1 MSTGIG
7 VGVSSVF
14 GGVKASPSF
23 EYSGSA
29 FCANAVPDPTPTIN
43 GTPGGTF
50 TSAPVAP
57 NTGTLVIN
65 ATTGTIDLSASDPG
79 NYLVTY
85 TVGGVSESDP
95 FEVLPV
101 QTTGFSYSS
110 NSFQDNGTAT
120 PTITGSAGGVFTAT
134 TGLVIDNFTGVIDLG
149 ASTVGGPY
157 TVTYTNTGACQGT
170 PSTFDVSITAT
181 VRIIANNFAL
191 DFNGTDEYVDT
202 SATPSQLSLPATTV
216 SSGGFSI
223 SFWYNHNSISNGPP
237 IIQSTTNYAWNDG
250 FAIRQ
255 EVSGSNKLRFWVGN
269 QAHSAVTAGVPDSS
283 KWYHIA
289 CVFTGGST
297 YTLEIYVDGL
307 LANTTSKTTSYN
319 IHNTKTISMAFAPDG
334 YNYYFNGSLD
344 EVAMWNKAISANAV
358 QEIYNATI
366 NNPGYAADLF
376 KLANESQAPVYWNRM
391 GDD

>member
-29 FCANAVPDPTPTIN
+29 FCANATPDPTPTIN

-50 TSAPVAP
+50 TSAPVSP
-57 NTGTLVIN
+57 STGTLVIN
-65 ATTGTIDLSASDPG
+65 ASTGTIDLSASDPG

-101 QTTGFSYSS
+101 QTTSFSYSS
-110 NSFQDNGTAT
+110 NSFQDNGTAS

-134 TGLVIDNFTGVIDLG
+134 TGLIIDANTGVIDLG

-191 DFNGTDEYVDT
+191 DFNGTDEYVET
-202 SATPSQLSLPATTV
+202 SATPAQLGFPATTV

-250 FAIRQ
+250 FGIRQ
-255 EVSGSNKLRFWVGN
+255 EVSIGNKLRFWVGN
-269 QAHSAVTAGVPDSS
+269 QAQSAVTAGVPDSS

-297 YTLEIYVDGL
+297 YTLKIYINGS

-319 IHNTKTISMAFAPDG
+319 IHNTKNISMAWANDG
-334 YNYYFNGSLD
+334 YNYWFNGSLD

-358 QEIYNATI
+358 QEIYNATT
-366 NNPGYAADLF
+366 NNPG
-376 KLANESQAPVYWNRM
+376 
-391 GDD
+391 

>member
-29 FCANAVPDPTPTIN
+29 FCANATPDPTPTIN
-43 GTPGGTF
+43 GTPSGTF
-50 TSAPVAP
+50 TSAPVSP
-57 NTGTLVIN
+57 STGTLVIN
-65 ATTGTIDLSASDPG
+65 ASTGTIDLSASDPG

-101 QTTGFSYSS
+101 QTTSFSYSS
-110 NSFQDNGTAT
+110 NSFQDNGTAS

-134 TGLVIDNFTGVIDLG
+134 TGLIIDANTGVIDLG

-191 DFNGTDEYVDT
+191 DFNGTDEYVET
-202 SATPSQLSLPATTV
+202 SATPAQLGFPATTV

-223 SFWYNHNSISNGPP
+223 SFWYYHNTIVNYDVVLQSTNANADNGFGVW
-237 IIQSTTNYAWNDG
+237 QSTTNNG
-250 FAIRQ
+250 L
-255 EVSGSNKLRFWVGN
+255 NFWVGHYLQGDLYTTN
-269 QAHSAVTAGVPDSS
+269 NYFTSQ
-283 KWYHIA
+283 KWYNITCTFQA
-289 CVFTGGST
+289 GST
-297 YTLEIYVDGL
+297 HTLNIYIDGVINRTVDY
-307 LANTTSKTTSYN
+307 TTSRN
-319 IHNTKTISMAFAPDG
+319 IHSGENVLIGGWPLYSR
-334 YNYYFNGSLD
+334 YFNGSLD
-344 EVAMWNKAISANAV
+344 EVAMWNKVISANAV
-358 QEIYNATI
+358 QEIYNATT
-366 NNPGYAADLF
+366 NNPGFTADLF